1 MLSKLP
7 LPIYMTTNYDDFMI
21 RALKAQGR
29 EGVRETCRWKSDI
42 KHLPSEFEKG
52 YVPSAQQPVVFHLHG
67 YLDETK
73 SMVLTEDDYLDFL
86 MRLSTDQHILP
97 PRIQEAFTD
106 STLLFLGYGL
116 ADWNFRVLFRALV
129 EYLDKSSTRSH
140 VSVQLSQV
148 RQDMTD
154 EQKESVQKY
163 FDKHFSSL
171 RIRVFWGTCRDFVSE
186 LSRRWEAFNGSG

>member
-1 MLSKLP
+1 
-7 LPIYMTTNYDDFMI
+7 
-21 RALKAQGR
+21 
-29 EGVRETCRWKSDI
+29 
-42 KHLPSEFEKG
+42 
-52 YVPSAQQPVVFHLHG
+52 
-67 YLDETK
+67 
-73 SMVLTEDDYLDFL
+73 MVLTEDDYLDFL

-97 PRIQEAFTD
+97 TRIQEAFTD